1 LKARLERRLGI
12 LDAVLAAIA
21 MESTLEPLTI
31 ALVEDDPGM
40 RQRLVSAI
48 ESSDGLDLR
57 YQGGSSVQVVEW
69 LGQHAVDVL
78 LVDLGLPDGSGIDVI
93 RAARRLQPR
102 CDVMVVTMFADEVN
116 MLQTFAAGAR
126 GYLIKDGTEQDV
138 AHHVRT
144 LRAGGSPMSPMI
156 ARRLLQLWNQSA
168 AEHVGSTAS
177 GLIASPPSNAF
188 GAAPPRAAGL
198 AMDPLT
204 VRECDVLALVARG
217 FPYDEVA
224 QQLGLQIST
233 VRTHVRSIYG
243 KLDVHNKAEAVFE
256 ARSLGLL
263 H

>member
-1 LKARLERRLGI
+1 
-12 LDAVLAAIA
+12 
-21 MESTLEPLTI
+21 MEHANLEPLAV

-40 RQRLVSAI
+40 RQRLADAI
-48 ESSDGLDLR
+48 IASDGLVLC
-57 YQGGSSVQVVEW
+57 YQGDSSLQCIEW

-116 MLQTFAAGAR
+116 MLQAFAAGAR

-138 AHHVRT
+138 ARHVRD
-144 LRAGGSPMSPMI
+144 LRSGGSPMSPMI
-156 ARRLLQLWNQSA
+156 ARRLLQLWNQGSA
-168 AEHVGSTAS
+168 APASASPQLSATQAAPGIAPHPAAS
-177 GLIASPPSNAF
+177 GAVVGAGFGPGIGLSGGLTIDPASN
-188 GAAPPRAAGL
+188 
-198 AMDPLT
+198 PLT
-204 VRECDVLALVARG
+204 ARERDVLSLVARG

-224 QQLGLQIST
+224 QQLGLQVST

-256 ARSLGLL
+256 ARALGLL

>member
-1 LKARLERRLGI
+1 VGI
-12 LDAVLAAIA
+12 LDAARAAIV
-21 MESTLEPLTI
+21 MEPTLEPLTV

-40 RQRLVSAI
+40 RQRLVGAI
-48 ESSDGLDLR
+48 QASDGLDLR
-57 YQGGSSVQVVEW
+57 YQGDSCVQVVEW

-78 LVDLGLPDGSGIDVI
+78 LVDLGLPDGSGVDVI

-116 MLQTFAAGAR
+116 MLQAFAAGAR

-138 AHHVRT
+138 ARHVRN

-156 ARRLLQLWNQSA
+156 ARRLLQLWNQSSDEDA
-168 AEHVGSTAS
+168 ASKAPTS
-177 GLIASPPSNAF
+177 I
-188 GAAPPRAAGL
+188 AAPASEAPGATPTTTANP
-198 AMDPLT
+198 AIDPLT
-204 VRECDVLALVARG
+204 ARERDVLALVARG

-224 QQLGLQIST
+224 QQLGLQVST

-256 ARSLGLL
+256 ARALGLL

>member
-1 LKARLERRLGI
+1 ME
-12 LDAVLAAIA
+12 AAA
-21 MESTLEPLTI
+21 AHLTI

-40 RQRLVSAI
+40 RERLAGAI
-48 ESSDGLDLR
+48 AASEGLELRWQGDSSL
-57 YQGGSSVQVVEW
+57 QCIEW
-69 LGQHAVDVL
+69 LEQHAVDVL

-102 CDVMVVTMFADEVN
+102 CDAMVVTMFADETN
-116 MLQTFAAGAR
+116 MLQAFAAGAR

-138 AHHVRT
+138 ARHVRD

-156 ARRLLQLWNQSA
+156 ARRLLQLWNQ
-168 AEHVGSTAS
+168 GSTQ
-177 GLIASPPSNAF
+177 
-188 GAAPPRAAGL
+188 GAAVLAPHPYAAPAAAHPVAALGL
-198 AMDPLT
+198 ALGASSSASSAPAFDPLT
-204 VRECDVLALVARG
+204 ARERDVLSLVARG

-224 QQLGLQIST
+224 QQLGLQVST

-256 ARSLGLL
+256 ARALGLL